1 MTNIR
6 IVSYR
11 QRLDNLFDQ
20 VKEFTDNFEL
30 QAQWSRYL
38 CILVA
43 GFIEKSLQE
52 ILYKYAYDR
61 ASSNVVNY
69 VYSRLKRFNNPNM
82 ENILKL
88 LGSFQTEWRLKIEII
103 SEGEMKDAVDSV
115 MALRN
120 PIAHGENT
128 GISYTRI
135 KEYYKSI
142 LKLIEHI
149 EIICSQ

>member
-20 VKEFTDNFEL
+20 VKEFTDNSEL

-52 ILYKYAYDR
+52 ILYKYTNDKA
-61 ASSNVVNY
+61 APNIGNY
-69 VYSRLKRFNNPNM
+69 VYSRLKRFTNPNM
-82 ENILKL
+82 EDILTL
-88 LGSFQTEWRLKIEII
+88 LGAFHIEWRLKTE
-103 SEGEMKDAVDSV
+103 SLAEGEMKDAVDSV
-115 MALRN
+115 IALRN

-128 GISYTRI
+128 GISYVTI
-135 KEYYKSI
+135 KEYYQSI
-142 LKLIEHI
+142 LKLVKHI
-149 EIICSQ
+149 EDICV

>member
-1 MTNIR
+1 MTSIR

-20 VKEFTDNFEL
+20 VKEFTDNSEL

-52 ILYKYAYDR
+52 ILYKYTNDKA
-61 ASSNVVNY
+61 APNVANY
-69 VYSRLKRFNNPNM
+69 VYSRLKRFTNPNM
-82 ENILKL
+82 EDILTL
-88 LGSFQTEWRLKIEII
+88 LGAFQTTWRSETESVAEGKLKTH
-103 SEGEMKDAVDSV
+103 VDSV

-120 PIAHGENT
+120 LIAHGENT

-135 KEYYKSI
+135 KEYYQSI
-142 LKLIEHI
+142 LRLVEHI
-149 EIICSQ
+149 ESICV

>member
-1 MTNIR
+1 MANIKV
-6 IVSYR
+6 VSYK

-20 VKEFTDNFEL
+20 VKEFTDTPEL

-52 ILYKYAYDR
+52 ILYKYSSDKA
-61 ASSNVVNY
+61 ASNVADY
-69 VYSRLKRFNNPNM
+69 VYSRLRRFTNPNM
-82 ENILKL
+82 EDILAL
-88 LGSFQTEWRLKIEII
+88 LGAFQPEWRLKTEII
-103 SEGEMKDAVDSV
+103 AEGEMKDAVDSV

-128 GISYTRI
+128 GISYVTI

-142 LKLIEHI
+142 LQLIKHI
-149 EIICSQ
+149 EDICV

>member
-11 QRLDNLFDQ
+11 QRLDNLFEQ
-20 VKEFTDNFEL
+20 VKEFTDNSEL

-52 ILYKYAYDR
+52 ILYKYASDK
-61 ASSNVVNY
+61 ATPNIVNY
-69 VYSRLKRFNNPNM
+69 VYSRLRRFTNPNM
-82 ENILKL
+82 EDILTL
-88 LGSFQTEWRLKIEII
+88 IGTFQNEWRLKIESIA
-103 SEGEMKDAVDSV
+103 EGEMKDAVDSV

-128 GISYTRI
+128 GISYVTI
-135 KEYYKSI
+135 KEYYRSI
-142 LKLIEHI
+142 LKLVNHI
-149 EIICSQ
+149 EDVCI

>member
-11 QRLDNLFDQ
+11 QRLDNLFGQ
-20 VKEFTDNFEL
+20 VKEFTDNSEL

-52 ILYKYAYDR
+52 ILYKYTNDKAAPNIR
-61 ASSNVVNY
+61 NY
-69 VYSRLKRFNNPNM
+69 VYSRLKRFTNPNM
-82 ENILKL
+82 EDILTL
-88 LGSFQTEWRLKIEII
+88 LGAFHIEWRFKTESLA
-103 SEGEMKDAVDSV
+103 EGEMKDAVDSV
-115 MALRN
+115 IALRN
-120 PIAHGENT
+120 TIAHGENT

-135 KEYYKSI
+135 KEYYDSI
-142 LKLIEHI
+142 LKLVEHI
-149 EIICSQ
+149 ESICV

>member
-1 MTNIR
+1 MANIR
-6 IVSYR
+6 IVSYK
-11 QRLDNLFDQ
+11 QRLDRLFDQ
-20 VKEFTDNFEL
+20 VKEFTDNAEL

-52 ILYKYAYDR
+52 ILYAYTSGK
-61 ASSNVVNY
+61 AELNVSNY
-69 VYSRLKRFNNPNM
+69 VYSRLKGFTNPNM
-82 ENILKL
+82 ERILNL
-88 LGSFQTEWRLKIEII
+88 LGAFQADWPAKIETIA
-103 SEGEMKDAVDSV
+103 EGEMKDAVNSV

-135 KEYYKSI
+135 KSYYKSI
-142 LKLIEHI
+142 LKLLQHI
-149 EIICSQ
+149 EDICV

>member
-11 QRLDNLFDQ
+11 RRLDYLFDQ
-20 VKEFTDNFEL
+20 VKEFTDNSEL

-52 ILYKYAYDR
+52 ILRKYTNDKA
-61 ASSNVVNY
+61 APKVVNY
-69 VYSRLKRFNNPNM
+69 VYSRLKRFTNPNM
-82 ENILKL
+82 EGIRTL
-88 LGSFQTEWRLKIEII
+88 LGAFQAEWRLKTETIAER
-103 SEGEMKDAVDSV
+103 EMKDAVNSV

-128 GISYTRI
+128 GISYVTI
-135 KEYYKSI
+135 KEYYQSI
-142 LKLIEHI
+142 LKLVKHI
-149 EIICSQ
+149 EDICV